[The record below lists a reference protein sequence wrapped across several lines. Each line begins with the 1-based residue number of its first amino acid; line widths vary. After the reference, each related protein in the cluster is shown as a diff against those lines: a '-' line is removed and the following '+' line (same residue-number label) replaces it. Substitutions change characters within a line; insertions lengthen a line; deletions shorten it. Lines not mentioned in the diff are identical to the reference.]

1 MKEKNPSYGRI
12 LLSIYYIKNIL
23 SKRWVKTATVYL
35 MTVFILLFLNF
46 LLPRLLPGDV
56 IIAMYSGQ
64 EMLITDELYNELI
77 VLHGLDKPLTEQFY
91 IYITQLAHG
100 DLGYSYISHESTT
113 DLIMKALPW
122 TLLLVVGSFILSSIA
137 GIILGVESS
146 WRRGGRFD
154 RSLLMFMLLIDG
166 IPSLALGIMFLTVFS
181 LYCGWFPTAGAL
193 TPYSDATGISYM
205 IDVLWHL
212 ILPLG
217 AITLSQIPGD
227 YLLIR
232 NSMLLTIREPFVLT
246 ARAKGIKKR
255 RIKYLHAARNA
266 ILPFFTR
273 IGIRVVY
280 VITGVLFIETI
291 FAYPGLGLLTYEAI
305 SNRDL
310 PLMQGIFTISVLLVL
325 VVNIIVDISYKKI
338 DPRIEYA

>member
-1 MKEKNPSYGRI
+1 MKKENSSSGRN
-12 LLSIYYIKNIL
+12 LLSIYRIKYIL
-23 SKRWVKTATVYL
+23 SKRWVKIATVYL
-35 MTVFILLFLNF
+35 MTLFILLFINF
-46 LLPRLLPGDV
+46 ILPRLLPGDV

-64 EMLITDELYNELI
+64 ELLITDELYNELI
-77 VLHGLDKPLTEQFY
+77 VLHGLDKPLIEQFY

-100 DLGYSYISHESTT
+100 DLGYSYVHRASTI

-122 TLLLVVGSFILSSIA
+122 TLLLVLSSFILSSIA

-154 RSLLMFMLLIDG
+154 RLLLMFLLFIDG
-166 IPSLALGIMFLTVFS
+166 IPSLALGIMFLSVFS
-181 LYCGWFPTAGAL
+181 LYCGWFPTAGAI
-193 TPYSDATGISYM
+193 TPYSDATGITYI

-212 ILPLG
+212 ILPLS
-217 AITLSQIPGD
+217 ALTLSQLPGD

-232 NSMLLTIREPFVLT
+232 SSMLLTIREPFVLT
-246 ARAKGIKKR
+246 ARAKGIKER
-255 RIKYLHAARNA
+255 RIKYLHTARNA

-273 IGIRVVY
+273 IGIRIVY

-310 PLMQGIFTISVLLVL
+310 PLMQGIFTISVILVL
-325 VVNIIVDISYKKI
+325 LVNIIVDLSYKKI